1 MSILDKERD
10 HNSYKES
17 MDTLSEG
24 QKGVSKSAINHF
36 DVFCGIKYSVDSE
49 EIIKQLQKLNVHKV
63 YDVIQNFV
71 NYLAKQDLT
80 PRSVREYTKI
90 IKGYLS
96 YRLMIPIHAEDLH
109 ANVKFPKQLK
119 TAPHRLSKEEVQK
132 IIENASLQRKPLYF
146 FLLSSGVR
154 GEEACSLRKRDFEL
168 FNGRYKINL
177 RGSYTKTGM
186 PRTTFISKEAQKY
199 LEPLL
204 KRLKDDDLVFTENP
218 DPIKARIN
226 EDVYFHRLREKLDLV
241 ARHETGRHEITLHSF
256 RSYFISHCEKI
267 NEGLGHALA
276 GHDRYMKVYERY
288 SDKELLEFYLKI
300 EPELLIF
307 DSDEIIRTQA
317 ELKVRVEQ
325 LTKRLEDIEL
335 GPRARYDTLAENMLD
350 ATVTDNSAKK
360 IISILYYLWFETRAT
375 EEEKRQILKRFKQAK
390 ENGEK
395 FDISWFGK
403 SSKFKWENLEGI
415 KNIA

>member
-10 HNSYKES
+10 LDSYKES
-17 MDTLSEG
+17 MDTLSAG
-24 QKGVSKSAINHF
+24 QKGISKSAISHF
-36 DVFCGIKYSVDSE
+36 DVFCGIKYSADSE
-49 EIIKQLQKLNVHKV
+49 EIIRQLKKLNVHKV

-96 YRLMIPIHAEDLH
+96 YRLMIPIHAEDMH

-204 KRLKDDDLVFTENP
+204 KKLKDDDLVFTENS

-256 RSYFISHCEKI
+256 RSYFISQCEKL

-276 GHDRYMKVYERY
+276 GHGRYMKVYERY
-288 SDKELLEFYLKI
+288 SDQELLEFYLKV

-307 DSDEIIRTQA
+307 DSDEIIRNQT
-317 ELKVRVEQ
+317 ELNAKVEEMK
-325 LTKRLEDIEL
+325 KRIDDLEYGPERRHGLFAVDMLEMEKGDPEARGLRSLFNYLFEL
-335 GPRARYDTLAENMLD
+335 RYSEKEKREIFKKILEANPDENLNLAEIMHPKPEK
-350 ATVTDNSAKK
+350 DN
-360 IISILYYLWFETRAT
+360 
-375 EEEKRQILKRFKQAK
+375 
-390 ENGEK
+390 
-395 FDISWFGK
+395 
-403 SSKFKWENLEGI
+403 
-415 KNIA
+415 